1 MYSPHGILSRSERYL
16 YYSRRTSI
24 CPNGGDTSVCD
35 EWSIGII
42 DLTAG
47 EQIAQAKVGLGCA
60 PQFEGDSQFEDTVLV
75 TCGKVAATSVQ
86 STPDVVR
93 LFRVSPDGETSE
105 LGTFSRRT
113 TNWASSVLFAGPR
126 EDGTYF
132 AVYNDGA
139 VLDGGGEE
147 VVADLLPEENG
158 EFGFNTGASL
168 GSEGYVLAFRTRFEH
183 TFSGVMVLN
192 ATAPESFRT
201 FDLPFPFEHLAPI
214 DERRVALL
222 HGAGFQVSVLDIE
235 TGRVSDAMT
244 LPERVEWL
252 SGG

>member
-1 MYSPHGILSRSERYL
+1 M
-16 YYSRRTSI
+16 
-24 CPNGGDTSVCD
+24 CD
-35 EWSIGII
+35 EWSIGVI

-60 PQFEGDSQFEDTVLV
+60 PQFEGDSRFEDTVLV

-93 LFRVSPDGETSE
+93 LFIVSPDGETSE
-105 LGTFSRRT
+105 LGTLSRRRT
-113 TNWASSVLFAGPR
+113 TNGAKSVLFAGLR
-126 EDGTYF
+126 EDDTYF

-139 VLDGGGEE
+139 VLYGGGEE
-147 VVADLLPEENG
+147 VVADLLPEEEG

-168 GSEGYVLAFRTRFEH
+168 GNERYVLAFRMRFEH

-192 ATAPESFRT
+192 ATAPEDAQT
-201 FDLPFPFEHLAPI
+201 FDLPFAVLHVAPL

-222 HGAGFQVSVLDIE
+222 HGGGFEVSVLDVE
-235 TGRVSDAMT
+235 TGRVSDGMT